1 MINFTKK
8 KKMNYFK
15 LVLMWLGF
23 IVITSLYGEYIVNRE
38 VNGYLQLLG
47 FVGLV
52 GVLIYLGDITASI
65 LFKNKNKEK

>member
-1 MINFTKK
+1 
-8 KKMNYFK
+8 MNYFK

-23 IVITSLYGEYIVNRE
+23 IVIISLYGEYIVNRE

-52 GVLIYLGDITASI
+52 GVLIYLVGITASI

>member
-1 MINFTKK
+1 MR
-8 KKMNYFK
+8 YFK
-15 LVLMWLGF
+15 LGLLWLGF
-23 IVITSLYGEYIVNRE
+23 IVITSLYGEYIVSRE

>member
-1 MINFTKK
+1 
-8 KKMNYFK
+8 MNYFK
-15 LVLMWLGF
+15 VVLMWLGF
-23 IVITSLYGEYIVNRE
+23 IVVMSLYGEYIVNRE

-52 GVLIYLGDITASI
+52 GVLIYLVDITASI

>member
-1 MINFTKK
+1 
-8 KKMNYFK
+8 MNYFK
-15 LVLMWLGF
+15 LGLMWLGF

>member
-1 MINFTKK
+1 
-8 KKMNYFK
+8 MNYFK
-15 LVLMWLGF
+15 LGLMWLGF
-23 IVITSLYGEYIVNRE
+23 IVITSLYGEYIVSRE

>member
-1 MINFTKK
+1 MK
-8 KKMNYFK
+8 YFK
-15 LVLMWLGF
+15 LSLMWLGF
-23 IVITSLYGEYIVNRE
+23 IVIASLYGEYIVSRE

-65 LFKNKNKEK
+65 LFKNKTK

>member
-1 MINFTKK
+1 MK
-8 KKMNYFK
+8 YFK
-15 LVLMWLGF
+15 LGLMWLGF
-23 IVITSLYGEYIVNRE
+23 IVITSLYGEYIVSRE

-65 LFKNKNKEK
+65 LFKNKTK

>member
-1 MINFTKK
+1 
-8 KKMNYFK
+8 MNYFK

>member
-1 MINFTKK
+1 
-8 KKMNYFK
+8 MNYFK
-15 LVLMWLGF
+15 LGLMWLGF

-52 GVLIYLGDITASI
+52 WVLIYLGDITASI
-65 LFKNKNKEK
+65 LFKNKNKKK

>member
-1 MINFTKK
+1 
-8 KKMNYFK
+8 MNYFK
-15 LVLMWLGF
+15 LGLMWLGF

-52 GVLIYLGDITASI
+52 WVLIYLVDITASI

>member
-1 MINFTKK
+1 
-8 KKMNYFK
+8 MNYFK
-15 LVLMWLGF
+15 VVLMWLGF
-23 IVITSLYGEYIVNRE
+23 IVVMSLYGEYIVNRE

>member
-1 MINFTKK
+1 
-8 KKMNYFK
+8 
-15 LVLMWLGF
+15 MWLGF
-23 IVITSLYGEYIVNRE
+23 IVIISLYGEYIVNRE